1 MTLQLLSYGT
11 NCQQRL
17 LLVIIWN
24 HLKRIVTVIFITD
37 NLFLYQN
44 SYVRFPLIEVV
55 HTIQYNTIQYN
66 TIQYNIIQYNTIQYN
81 TIQYNTIQYNTIQ
94 YNTKQKNKKQ

>member
-1 MTLQLLSYGT
+1 MHKIFNNLIFIDHDLKFNTSQTRGHPFKLTTLSTRINAYRDSFIPQPLSCGI

-37 NLFLYQN
+37 SLYLYQN
-44 SYVRFPLIEVV
+44 MYIFSLIEVV
-55 HTIQYNTIQYN
+55 H
-66 TIQYNIIQYNTIQYN
+66 
-81 TIQYNTIQYNTIQ
+81 
-94 YNTKQKNKKQ
+94 